1 MNAQLAQNIKDAA
14 KMIPQLP
21 SEARGKWVII
31 HEERLRGYDRGYFP
45 SREAAEEAAGW
56 EGIAAEAYI
65 VQV

>member
-31 HEERLRGYDRGYFP
+31 HEESLRGYDTPYFP
-45 SREAAEEAAGW
+45 SREAAEEAAGR

>member
-21 SEARGKWVII
+21 SEARGTWVII
-31 HEERLRGYDRGYFP
+31 HEENLRGYDTPYFSSRG
-45 SREAAEEAAGW
+45 AAEEAAGW

-65 VQV
+65 VQI